1 MSTTTTPPE
10 PQARSSSMPSP
21 IHHLLKSYTSSH
33 PLRSPS
39 PLPAN
44 ARVDPQRPQRTAP
57 PSSSS
62 PLMWTLGVWIAF
74 IQFALAKGLH
84 IVWSLLK
91 HLVVGP
97 HRKSWGYRMTFIV
110 SFMRNVANYTDF
122 ADIVLVRR
130 LVSITY
136 LIPLPADAVVTPITF
151 LVPKRRGEDACRGFF
166 RDWDWQETGTRE
178 LTGEWVVNN
187 DVWKRLKA
195 ERRAR
200 WNAEM
205 RRRAHYH
212 VGPSRL
218 RHDSMSSDT
227 SESRSPLGRIFS
239 SLPTPI
245 YGRTPAVAP
254 RPLPGGPEAMEMPE
268 PEVEG
273 VPPSRRERVIYYV
286 HGGAYYVGNA
296 ATHRLITIGVSKACN
311 ARVFAITYRLAPE
324 AAFPLPLHDVL
335 HGYLRLLAP
344 PLSIPPE
351 NIVVMGDSAGGG
363 LSIALCL
370 YLRDNGYRLPAGL
383 VLMSPWVDLTMSCGS
398 WDENAYSDVVPR
410 PDAEDHLNPV
420 GCYLGPKG
428 LQSHLTHPYASP
440 LFGDLRGL
448 PPMLIQSGEAEVLRD
463 EITLLA
469 HKATLAGVHV
479 THELYEDMVH
489 VFQTFTWLPAAK
501 AAVNSVGRWVRQT
514 LPRVEWEA
522 TQVALSVEAAQTL
535 LEREVQAGTDS
546 DAEHLDSD
554 NDTDGDDTPIAAS
567 PAGRGTLPVSASLA
581 SIDEERPSR
590 RSSRRHRKDDYDRMS
605 RDHSTPRRQRSAANF
620 APDVS
625 VIPLAVP
632 RQQRPTAA
640 FPHQPHLANQ
650 TESPRPQLHRAHT
663 AGVASSSS
671 IISPPA
677 HRSTSTATLS
687 PSREAS
693 YSTLGRTHSQSHV
706 PQATQHAA
714 IRRRRATASLS
725 MHVSSPVSPT
735 GAYAPGPMHPASPPP
750 PTPRRR
756 LRAPTITSYPSTPT
770 ARTRTTSHTDIF
782 ELVDSYNES
791 GAANPTVV
799 YGAEGEIR
807 SVGVLGDEE
816 DEWEVPEDDAQR

>member
-1 MSTTTTPPE
+1 MSVNY
-10 PQARSSSMPSP
+10 
-21 IHHLLKSYTSSH
+21 LLPCTIGEGQIS
-33 PLRSPS
+33 RC
-39 PLPAN
+39 
-44 ARVDPQRPQRTAP
+44 
-57 PSSSS
+57 
-62 PLMWTLGVWIAF
+62 
-74 IQFALAKGLH
+74 
-84 IVWSLLK
+84 WS
-91 HLVVGP
+91 G
-97 HRKSWGYRMTFIV
+97 
-110 SFMRNVANYTDF
+110 
-122 ADIVLVRR
+122 ADC
-130 LVSITY
+130 S
-136 LIPLPADAVVTPITF
+136 
-151 LVPKRRGEDACRGFF
+151 
-166 RDWDWQETGTRE
+166 DWDWQETGTRE

-218 RHDSMSSDT
+218 RHDSLSSNT
-227 SESRSPLGRIFS
+227 SESRSPPGRVFS

-245 YGRTPAVAP
+245 YGRTPAIGP
-254 RPLPGGPEAMEMPE
+254 QPLPGGPEAMEMPD
-268 PEVEG
+268 PDVER

-286 HGGAYYVGNA
+286 HGGAYYIGNA
-296 ATHRLITIGVSKACN
+296 ATHRLITIGVSKASN

-363 LSIALCL
+363 LSIALCM
-370 YLRDNGYRLPAGL
+370 YLRDNGYQLPAGL

-398 WDENAYSDVVPR
+398 WDENADSDVVPR

-428 LQSHLTHPYASP
+428 LQSYLTHPYASP

-463 EITLLA
+463 ENTLLA

-522 TQVALSVEAAQTL
+522 AQAAHAVNAAQTL
-535 LEREVQAGTDS
+535 LEHEVEVGTDS
-546 DAEHLDSD
+546 DAEPVNSDRDSD
-554 NDTDGDDTPIAAS
+554 DAEEGDDTPIAAS
-567 PAGRGTLPVSASLA
+567 PAPRGTLPVSASLS
-581 SIDEERPSR
+581 SIDGERLFRPSR
-590 RSSRRHRKDDYDRMS
+590 RDDHDS
-605 RDHSTPRRQRSAANF
+605 TPRDHRTPRRQRSIASF

-625 VIPLAVP
+625 VIPPTVP
-632 RQQRPTAA
+632 RQHRPTAV
-640 FPHQPHLANQ
+640 FPQHPSQ
-650 TESPRPQLHRAHT
+650 TVSPRPQLRRAHT
-663 AGVASSSS
+663 AAITTSNLT
-671 IISPPA
+671 SPLMSPLG
-677 HRSTSTATLS
+677 HGMRSTSTATLS
-687 PSREAS
+687 PSPEATRS
-693 YSTLGRTHSQSHV
+693 GLGRTHSQSHV
-706 PQATQHAA
+706 PHAARDYAA
-714 IRRRRATASLS
+714 IRRRRTTASLS
-725 MHVSSPVSPT
+725 MHASSPVSPT
-735 GAYAPGPMHPASPPP
+735 GALEADPMHPASPPP

-756 LRAPTITSYPSTPT
+756 LRAPTITSHPTTPT

-782 ELVDSYNES
+782 ELVDSYHES

-807 SVGVLGDEE
+807 SVGVLGDED
-816 DEWEVPEDDAQR
+816 DEWGVPEEVQE

>member
-1 MSTTTTPPE
+1 MPTTKPAE
-10 PQARSSSMPSP
+10 SQARPSSMPSP
-21 IHHLLKSYTSSH
+21 LHHLLKSYTSSH
-33 PLRSPS
+33 PLRLPS

-44 ARVDPQRPQRTAP
+44 ARVDPQRPQRSAP

-91 HLVVGP
+91 HLIVGP

-151 LVPKRRGEDACRGFF
+151 LVPKRRGEDTCRGFF
-166 RDWDWQETGTRE
+166 RDWDCQETGTRE

-195 ERRAR
+195 ERRAK

-205 RRRAHYH
+205 RRRARNP

-218 RHDSMSSDT
+218 RHDSMSSDN
-227 SESRSPLGRIFS
+227 SETRSSPPRRIFS

-245 YGRTPAVAP
+245 YGRTPAISP
-254 RPLPGGPEAMEMPE
+254 RLLPRGPEAMEMPE

-296 ATHRLITIGVSKACN
+296 ATHRLITVGVSKACN

-324 AAFPLPLHDVL
+324 ATFPLPLHDVL

-363 LSIALCL
+363 LSLALCM
-370 YLRDNGYRLPAGL
+370 YLRDHGYQLPAGL

-398 WDENAYSDVVPR
+398 WDENAYTDVVPR

-428 LQSHLTHPYASP
+428 LQTYLTHPYASP

-463 EITLLA
+463 ENTLLA
-469 HKATLAGVHV
+469 HKASLAGVHV

-489 VFQTFTWLPAAK
+489 VFQTFTWLAAAK

-522 TQVALSVEAAQTL
+522 AQAAQAVEAAQTL
-535 LEREVQAGTDS
+535 LQREIEAGTDS
-546 DAEHLDSD
+546 DADPLDSD
-554 NDTDGDDTPIAAS
+554 NDTEGDDTPMATS
-567 PAGRGTLPVSASLA
+567 PARR
-581 SIDEERPSR
+581 ERPSGG
-590 RSSRRHRKDDYDRMS
+590 SSRRGHEDGHGS
-605 RDHSTPRRQRSAANF
+605 ASSDHSTPRRQRSTANF
-620 APDVS
+620 WPDVS
-625 VIPLAVP
+625 VIPPTGP
-632 RQQRPTAA
+632 RQQRPTTV
-640 FPHQPHLANQ
+640 FPNQPHVTNE
-650 TESPRPQLHRAHT
+650 TVSHRPQLRRAHT
-663 AGVASSSS
+663 ASISSSAYPS
-671 IISPPA
+671 ASA
-677 HRSTSTATLS
+677 AAL
-687 PSREAS
+687 SREAS
-693 YSTLGRTHSQSHV
+693 HMSLGRAHSQSHIS
-706 PQATQHAA
+706 QAARDQAS
-714 IRRRRATASLS
+714 IRRRRAAASLS
-725 MHVSSPVSPT
+725 MHISTPVSPT
-735 GAYAPGPMHPASPPP
+735 EAFASGPMYPASPPP
-750 PTPRRR
+750 QTPRRR
-756 LRAPTITSYPSTPT
+756 LRAPTITSYPTTPT
-770 ARTRTTSHTDIF
+770 ARTRSTSHTDIF
-782 ELVDSYNES
+782 ELLDSYRES

-807 SVGVLGDEE
+807 SVGVLGDDE
-816 DEWEVPEDDAQR
+816 DEWGVPEETDQR